1 MTTQMGELRLKGCFV
16 GVIVVIGVLAKNADS
31 LRHCTPIG
39 SRAPPSAPI
48 LRPLRSTRQATGP
61 PQRHTGNPV
70 FRPQMANVT
79 SAHERPRAGA
89 RRATWL
95 REIRQVRRKIREAA
109 SGTARFTRTPA
120 QPTAHRLAH
129 SLLSPGIVKSTRA
142 MLSAIVLI
150 AAVITSTGASALA
163 VQAHPSC
170 ATHRH
175 ECGKIARITKCC
187 DDQDAA
193 RTDST
198 PVQPRV
204 EVRPDLSAAPALP
217 SVAPFAEPQLLRP
230 VQPSPPRLCLL
241 DLPTLYATFLI

>member
-1 MTTQMGELRLKGCFV
+1 MAAGNP
-16 GVIVVIGVLAKNADS
+16 A
-31 LRHCTPIG
+31 
-39 SRAPPSAPI
+39 
-48 LRPLRSTRQATGP
+48 GP
-61 PQRHTGNPV
+61 PENPRSGLGNCQIHTNTCTTDGSP
-70 FRPQMANVT
+70 
-79 SAHERPRAGA
+79 
-89 RRATWL
+89 
-95 REIRQVRRKIREAA
+95 
-109 SGTARFTRTPA
+109 SGTLPA
-120 QPTAHRLAH
+120 
-129 SLLSPGIVKSTRA
+129 LSGIVKSTRA

-217 SVAPFAEPQLLRP
+217 SVAPFAEPQLRRP